1 MTREEKI
8 ENIIEMLEQLGLIQ
22 SSTKH
27 QNE

>member
-22 SSTKH
+22 SSTEH

>member
-8 ENIIEMLEQLGLIQ
+8 ETIVKILEQLGLIQ
-22 SSTKH
+22 SSTEH